1 MWHFW
6 FRYPMKRQTS
16 TPSSNLSN
24 GRFEKKYKSYK
35 YFYKIKHSLFNQQ
48 IWVGIGVSIV
58 CVIVV
63 LSLIERYLEY
73 QTTGPLTN
81 DGGGLRIITKT
92 ITGKQ
97 YLYVFGNLLS
107 QGLNWD
113 RLNIETKFT
122 GHELFVINRRMLSIA
137 SFAFPTCRWCL
148 EPGRFL
154 FCPGLH
160 FASLHLRCDANQS
173 SAN

>member
-1 MWHFW
+1 M
-6 FRYPMKRQTS
+6 S
-16 TPSSNLSN
+16 CLLSQQCDLVAQDVLPTFQRN
-24 GRFEKKYKSYK
+24 KVVDLTAIWVFDNIAFVIPVPDETANIDAVVKPFQWPVRKKYKSYK

-73 QTTGPLTN
+73 QTAGPLTN

-107 QGLNWD
+107 QGLN
-113 RLNIETKFT
+113 
-122 GHELFVINRRMLSIA
+122 
-137 SFAFPTCRWCL
+137 
-148 EPGRFL
+148 
-154 FCPGLH
+154 
-160 FASLHLRCDANQS
+160 
-173 SAN
+173 